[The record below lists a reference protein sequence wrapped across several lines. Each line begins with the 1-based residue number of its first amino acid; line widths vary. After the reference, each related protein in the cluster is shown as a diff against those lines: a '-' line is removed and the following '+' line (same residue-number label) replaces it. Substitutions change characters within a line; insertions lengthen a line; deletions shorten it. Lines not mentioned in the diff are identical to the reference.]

1 MNTETDRL
9 TDDARQEASPG
20 APRSVAL
27 CIGAVMMFGSA
38 ALIFP
43 RLGHYALWDDE
54 ANTALFAQAVWRT
67 GDTTAVLDHNIIA
80 YAGGIELKGLKNR
93 THPPLD
99 TYVAAPFVGAL
110 GNTAFAARLPFA
122 LTGLATVMLLAWW
135 LWRDRAD
142 TLLWVLTALG
152 VLGNVS
158 FMLYC
163 RSARW
168 YSLTMF
174 LSVLVAYL
182 YLHRNGRTRGVVA
195 IAVTMMLLFAA
206 NYMSC
211 LALAACLLVDYLIRG
226 RKVRRLSG
234 RQWLVV
240 LLPQVVICGAIFYV
254 WNPLVTASAYFHPAG
269 PHPWWDMPC
278 NALFFLGYYLRDMNV
293 CEYGV
298 GTLIALCP
306 LVYFARRNPWLLYG
320 PLALAVYV
328 VVMAILSPGHRIA
341 NICEVRYA
349 VALIPLCIFLSV
361 LSLWS
366 VGQILAKVLRRAAAA
381 WLVLPVAALAFGT
394 NALHGIPPLRG
405 DLRTTWGL
413 YVRELV
419 SPPRDAFR
427 AAIDW
432 LRVNVEPGR
441 TVWVMPRAD
450 VEPLMYGVP
459 ELVYAWQLDPPPAEQ
474 FASLPPIHFRGVLP
488 PDYIVFFGPYELA
501 HRHELLRWR
510 MDGIEYENAATI
522 DVFHEVLRVRPEL
535 LWHRFEDVTEYD
547 RETEAVY
554 VLRRTRPAI
563 GAVMAPEKWPIPPPE

>member
-306 LVYFARRNPWLLYG
+306 LVYFARRNPRLLYG

-394 NALHGIPPLRG
+394 TIRRSNDFPALTAVIALAGWALTAIPWP
-405 DLRTTWGL
+405 TM
-413 YVRELV
+413 
-419 SPPRDAFR
+419 
-427 AAIDW
+427 AAP
-432 LRVNVEPGR
+432 VEPHHHVMRSFFCRGIFLLPGGSTTAWTVTSFSLRICTWTIGR
-441 TVWVMPRAD
+441 
-450 VEPLMYGVP
+450 L
-459 ELVYAWQLDPPPAEQ
+459 
-474 FASLPPIHFRGVLP
+474 ASTHMEHLTLPS
-488 PDYIVFFGPYELA
+488 FGPA
-501 HRHELLRWR
+501 VTSTAPLLKTSVWR
-510 MDGIEYENAATI
+510 KG
-522 DVFHEVLRVRPEL
+522 RPFL
-535 LWHRFEDVTEYD
+535 NGLG
-547 RETEAVY
+547 AI
-554 VLRRTRPAI
+554 RTRTCPSRS
-563 GAVMAPEKWPIPPPE
+563 GLPSLFN